1 MTALAAP
8 ISTIE
13 ALDRLNLLLDLSG
26 IRTELADPEEGKGY
40 SAEQLSIRES
50 EYRKFLALHLAFPE
64 SEIVPCR
71 IVDEFWHQH
80 ILDTRAYHEDCDA
93 IFGGYLHHFPY
104 FGMRGD
110 EDAKALQDAY
120 AETLARYREAF
131 GEPPAGTWISADAS
145 RCSRTN
151 CKPTKCR

>member
-13 ALDRLNLLLDLSG
+13 ALDRLNMLLDLSG
-26 IRTELADPEEGKGY
+26 IRNKLADPEEGKGY
-40 SAEQLSIRES
+40 SAKQLSLREG

-64 SEIVPCR
+64 DEIVPCK

-110 EDAKALQDAY
+110 DDAKALQDAY
-120 AETLARYREAF
+120 GETLARYREAF
-131 GEPPAGTWISADAS
+131 GEPPAGTWISTDAS

-151 CKPTKCR
+151 CKPTKCK

>member
-1 MTALAAP
+1 MTALAAF
-8 ISTIE
+8 ISTID
-13 ALDRLNLLLDLSG
+13 ALDRLNILLDLSG
-26 IRTELADPEEGKGY
+26 IRTKLADPEEGKGY
-40 SAEQLSIRES
+40 TAEQLSLREG

-64 SEIVPCR
+64 GEIVPCR

-93 IFGGYLHHFPY
+93 IFGGYLHLFPY

-151 CKPTKCR
+151 CKPTKCK

>member
-13 ALDRLNLLLDLSG
+13 ALDRLNILLDLSG
-26 IRTELADPEEGKGY
+26 IRTKLADPEEGKGY
-40 SAEQLSIRES
+40 TAEQLSLREG

-64 SEIVPCR
+64 GEIVPCR

-151 CKPTKCR
+151 CKPTKCK